1 MPRYYCD
8 YCDAHLTHDSP
19 SVRKQHNSGYKHKA
33 NVRNYYMQFEEQ
45 TTQSLLARH
54 VQEKAT
60 LQQQSDSYMAYHSK
74 VNETF
79 KKQIEQYTAGL

>member
-1 MPRYYCD
+1 MQTPREALKC
-8 YCDAHLTHDSP
+8 HL
-19 SVRKQHNSGYKHKA
+19 QA